1 VRAHKVRKHKRL
13 DPNSPL
19 LDFAEPDSAA
29 LGDDPSAARHNRSW
43 WGNDAVA
50 SAPSAPDADSNEYG
64 FDVNITTPT
73 QSDATIAEVEA
84 APAPA
89 HETDASAEEMHYD
102 RPPLAPF
109 PRINTQ
115 VPKIIEFPRMQ
126 TRHYELAEP
135 VGDQLRIFE
144 AEELPPPPTNHLT
157 HIEIA
162 PAEPAYI
169 GAADIEVPIQCAPI
183 GQRIYAATVDA
194 AIMIAAFALFGFSA
208 QLFATSLPMTKPLL
222 ASGAICL
229 FLLLT
234 IYYLLSLSMSR
245 GTAGMEVSGLRVITF
260 SGGSPSRMI
269 LHWRALATALS
280 YAALGM
286 GFAWSLI
293 DEDRLCW
300 HDRITHTYLIL
311 KN

>member
-1 VRAHKVRKHKRL
+1 M
-13 DPNSPL
+13 

-29 LGDDPSAARHNRSW
+29 SGDDLLARHKRSW
-43 WGNDAVA
+43 WGNDAVSSAA
-50 SAPSAPDADSNEYG
+50 SVPGPDANDYG
-64 FDVNITTPT
+64 FDVNITSAT
-73 QSDATIAEVEA
+73 QSDTSIEEGD
-84 APAPA
+84 APEIPVAQ
-89 HETDASAEEMHYD
+89 AEEISAAADGIMYE
-102 RPPLAPF
+102 RRPLAPF

-115 VPKIIEFPRMQ
+115 APKIIEFPRVQ
-126 TRHYELAEP
+126 ARHYELAEP
-135 VGDQLRIFE
+135 VSDQLRIFE
-144 AEELPPPPTNHLT
+144 AEEFPPPPANHLT
-157 HIEIA
+157 DIEIA
-162 PAEPAYI
+162 PAEPAYV
-169 GAADIEVPIQCAPI
+169 GAADIEVPIQCASV
-183 GQRIYAATVDA
+183 GQRIYAASVDA
-194 AIMIAAFALFGFSA
+194 AIMIAAIALFGFSA

-222 ASGAICL
+222 ASGAICV

-260 SGGSPSRMI
+260 SGDAPSRMV
-269 LHWRALATALS
+269 LHWRALATVLS

-300 HDRITHTYLIL
+300 HDRITHTYLIP

>member
-1 VRAHKVRKHKRL
+1 M
-13 DPNSPL
+13 

-29 LGDDPSAARHNRSW
+29 SGDDLSARHKRSW
-43 WGNDAVA
+43 WGNEAVSSAA
-50 SAPSAPDADSNEYG
+50 SVHGPDANDYG
-64 FDVNITTPT
+64 FDVNITSAT
-73 QSDATIAEVEA
+73 QSDTSIEEV
-84 APAPA
+84 
-89 HETDASAEEMHYD
+89 DASKIPVAQAEEISATADGIMYE
-102 RPPLAPF
+102 RRPLAPF

-115 VPKIIEFPRMQ
+115 APKIIEFPRVQ

-135 VGDQLRIFE
+135 VADQLRIFE
-144 AEELPPPPTNHLT
+144 AEELPPPPANHLT
-157 HIEIA
+157 DIEIA
-162 PAEPAYI
+162 PAEPAYV
-169 GAADIEVPIQCAPI
+169 GAADIEVPIQCASV

-194 AIMIAAFALFGFSA
+194 AIMIAAIALFGFSA

-222 ASGAICL
+222 ASGAICV

-245 GTAGMEVSGLRVITF
+245 GTAGMEVSGLRVINF
-260 SGGSPSRMI
+260 SGDAPSRMV
-269 LHWRALATALS
+269 LHWRALATVLS

-300 HDRITHTYLIL
+300 HDRITHTYLIP

>member
-13 DPNSPL
+13 DPDSPL

-29 LGDDPSAARHNRSW
+29 LGDDPLTARHNRSW
-43 WGNDAVA
+43 WGDDAVA
-50 SAPSAPDADSNEYG
+50 SARSAPHPDANEYG
-64 FDVNITTPT
+64 FDVNITTAA
-73 QSDATIAEVEA
+73 QSDATIKELGE
-84 APAPA
+84 PAP
-89 HETDASAEEMHYD
+89 ETHASAEEMQYD

-135 VGDQLRIFE
+135 VSDQLRIFE

-157 HIEIA
+157 QIEIA

-169 GAADIEVPIQCAPI
+169 GTADLEVPIQCAPI

-222 ASGAICL
+222 ASSAICL

-245 GTAGMEVSGLRVITF
+245 GTAGMEISGLRVITF
-260 SGGSPSRMI
+260 SGHSPSRMI

-300 HDRITHTYLIL
+300 HDRITRTYLIP

>member
-1 VRAHKVRKHKRL
+1 M
-13 DPNSPL
+13 

-29 LGDDPSAARHNRSW
+29 LGDDLSARHKSW
-43 WGNDAVA
+43 WDNDAVSSAA
-50 SAPSAPDADSNEYG
+50 SVPEPDANDHG
-64 FDVNITTPT
+64 FDVNITRAA
-73 QSDATIAEVEA
+73 QSDASIEEVDAQEIPPVRA
-84 APAPA
+84 Q
-89 HETDASAEEMHYD
+89 ETSVTAEEIMYE

-115 VPKIIEFPRMQ
+115 APKIIEFPRMQ
-126 TRHYELAEP
+126 ARHYELAES
-135 VGDQLRIFE
+135 VADQLRIFE
-144 AEELPPPPTNHLT
+144 AEELPPPPLNHLT
-157 HIEIA
+157 DIEIA
-162 PAEPAYI
+162 PAEPAYVG
-169 GAADIEVPIQCAPI
+169 GAEIEVPIQCASV

-194 AIMIAAFALFGFSA
+194 AILIAGTALFGFCA

-222 ASGAICL
+222 ASGAVCV

-234 IYYLLSLSMSR
+234 IYYLLSLSLSR

-260 SGGSPSRMI
+260 SGDAPSRMI
-269 LHWRALATALS
+269 LHWRALATVLS

-286 GFAWSLI
+286 GFAWLLI

-300 HDRITHTYLIL
+300 HDRITHTYLIP

>member
-1 VRAHKVRKHKRL
+1 MRKHKRL
-13 DPNSPL
+13 DPDSPL

-29 LGDDPSAARHNRSW
+29 LGDDPLTARHNRSW
-43 WGNDAVA
+43 WGNDVVA
-50 SAPSAPDADSNEYG
+50 PAPSAPDADANEYG
-64 FDVNITTPT
+64 FDVNITTVT
-73 QSDATIAEVEA
+73 QSDTTIAEVEE
-84 APAPA
+84 PAPVP
-89 HETDASAEEMHYD
+89 ETHASAEEMHYD

-135 VGDQLRIFE
+135 VSDQLRIFE
-144 AEELPPPPTNHLT
+144 AEELPPPLTNHLT
-157 HIEIA
+157 QIEIA

-169 GAADIEVPIQCAPI
+169 GTVDLEVPIQCAPI
-183 GQRIYAATVDA
+183 GLRIYAATVDA

-222 ASGAICL
+222 ASSAICL

-245 GTAGMEVSGLRVITF
+245 GTAGMEISGLRVITF
-260 SGGSPSRMI
+260 SGHSPSRMI

-300 HDRITHTYLIL
+300 HDRITRTYLIP